1 MDRSGDVFSRGA
13 FRASLLLLPSLLLFT
28 ACQGGGGDVV
38 AEAPETEPRIVA
50 IGDLHGDLNAAR
62 AALRLAGAIGS
73 EDEWVGGDLTVVQ
86 TGDILDRGD
95 DESEIMELFDRLKG
109 EAAAAGGAVY
119 VLSGNHE
126 LMNAYLDFR
135 YVTEGGF
142 AEFEGETEVDLS
154 DSVMASLEPAHRS
167 RAAAFRPGGSLARRV
182 ADQPLTLVLGET
194 VFTHA
199 GVLPQHVDLGLDR
212 MNSDVRAWLL
222 AQAPQPEW
230 IRGDASPVW
239 NRVYSGEP
247 SVEACDTLEL
257 VLDRLGLERMVVGH
271 TVQDAGVTAYCGGRL
286 WCIDVGL
293 AAHYGGRPEVLE
305 IRGEAVKSLRSAS
318 TSY

>member
-1 MDRSGDVFSRGA
+1 MTQPGITLFGSVSRG
-13 FRASLLLLPSLLLFT
+13 FLLLIPVLFGFVACEKPAGDT
-28 ACQGGGGDVV
+28 AGEV
-38 AEAPETEPRIVA
+38 PETEPRIVA

-62 AALRLAGAIGS
+62 AALRLAGAIGE
-73 EDEWVGGDLTVVQ
+73 EDQWIGGDLTVVQ
-86 TGDILDRGD
+86 TGDIFDRGD
-95 DESEIMELFDRLKG
+95 DESEIMELFDRLRG
-109 EAAAAGGAVY
+109 EAEDAGGAVY
-119 VLSGNHE
+119 VLNGNHE
-126 LMNAYLDFR
+126 LMNSYLDFR

-142 AEFEGETEVDLS
+142 VEFDGDAEVDLS

-167 RAAAFRPGGSLARRV
+167 RAAAFRPGGPVARMV

-199 GVLPQHVDLGLDR
+199 GVLPSHVDLGLDR

-222 AQAPQPEW
+222 GEAPQPEW
-230 IRGDASPVW
+230 VRGDGSPVW

-271 TVQDAGVTAYCGGRL
+271 TVQDWGVTAYCGGRL
-286 WCIDVGL
+286 WCIDVGM

-305 IRGEAVKSLRSAS
+305 IQGEAVKSLRSNP